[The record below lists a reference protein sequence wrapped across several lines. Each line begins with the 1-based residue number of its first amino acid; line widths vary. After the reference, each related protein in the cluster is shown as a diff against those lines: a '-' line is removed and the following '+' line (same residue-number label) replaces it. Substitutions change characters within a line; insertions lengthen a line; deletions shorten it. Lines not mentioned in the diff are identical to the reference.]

1 MPTMMQ
7 TRAPHLRWL
16 QQLTALCVLCGPI
29 TVRADVAE
37 VQSAP
42 SSPVQ
47 ASDEEAATRFQ
58 RGLALFNES
67 EYALALIEFERA
79 YELAPNFRALY
90 NIGLVNIQLGRYA
103 SATRA
108 LERYLLD
115 GEAAIGGARRREVEG
130 LLGDLKL
137 RTATLTLLSR
147 ASGIEVAVD
156 GKTLGTTP
164 FPDPLLIDAG
174 EHTLRA
180 TAAGFAPRNYT
191 LTLAG
196 QDQKTIQVALDPL
209 PRHGPVFASKPERRL
224 FWPGFVAA
232 GALGAGAVAASIIM
246 FDARSDLDT
255 LKGNPGSEDGARQ
268 NAADRANVAAI
279 SADVFAGLAV
289 VTGGVSLYL
298 SLRKERPR
306 RTDVS
311 FSPRSAHAT
320 FRF

>member
-1 MPTMMQ
+1 MMQ

-16 QQLTALCVLCGPI
+16 QLLIALCVLSGPI
-29 TVRADVAE
+29 AARADVPE
-37 VQSAP
+37 GQTEPP
-42 SSPVQ
+42 SSPQ
-47 ASDEEAATRFQ
+47 TRDEEAATRFQ
-58 RGLALFNES
+58 RGLSLFNES
-67 EYALALIEFERA
+67 EYGLALIEFERA

-108 LERYLLD
+108 LERYLHD
-115 GEAAIGGARRREVEG
+115 GEAAVGSARRREVEG
-130 LLGDLKL
+130 LLNDLKL

-164 FPDPLLIDAG
+164 FPEPLLIDAG

-180 TAAGFAPRNYT
+180 SAVGFASRNYT

-196 QDQKTIQVALDPL
+196 QDQKTIQVALDAL
-209 PRHGPVFASKPERRL
+209 PRHEPVGASKPERRL

-246 FDARSDLDT
+246 FEARSDLDT

-268 NAADRANVAAI
+268 DAADRANVAAI

-289 VTGGVSLYL
+289 VAGGVSLYL
-298 SLRKERPR
+298 SLRKERPS
-306 RTDVS
+306 RTDVA
-311 FSPRSAHAT
+311 FSPRGAHAT